1 MNILLDAC
9 VILAVLLEEPEK
21 DMVLESTKKSI
32 LVVPNV
38 IDFEI
43 GNALSKLYKRNIITE
58 KDVHEA
64 FLAYRQIPLNVK
76 TVDMY
81 NSMRIFCTYSIYA
94 YDAYYLELASRLNIS
109 LMTFDSNMKAVAKKM
124 KINILEV

>member
-1 MNILLDAC
+1 MSILLDAC

-21 DMVLESTKKSI
+21 DLVLKSTKNSI

-43 GNALSKLYKRNIITE
+43 GNALSKLYKRNIISE
-58 KDVHEA
+58 KDVYEA
-64 FLAYRQIPLNVK
+64 FLVYKQIPLQVK

-94 YDAYYLELASRLNIS
+94 YDAYYLELASRLNIP

>member
-1 MNILLDAC
+1 MSILLDAC

-21 DMVLESTKKSI
+21 DLVLKSTKNSI

-43 GNALSKLYKRNIITE
+43 GNALSKLYKRNIISE
-58 KDVHEA
+58 KDVYEA
-64 FLAYRQIPLNVK
+64 FLVYKQIPLQVK

-94 YDAYYLELASRLNIS
+94 YDAYYLELASRINIP
-109 LMTFDSNMKAVAKKM
+109 LMTFDSNMKTVAKEL